1 MRIRTW
7 AIGLFL
13 ILGLGLFT
21 GILFLIGNRYD
32 VLGEHVDF
40 YSDFSNLSGLP
51 NGAQVLVSGLVAGE
65 VKSIEIP
72 ASPASKFRLKLQVES
87 KTRGLIR
94 TDSVVS
100 IGTEGIV
107 GDKYVS
113 IREGTSGAA
122 EAQPGATLPSK
133 EPFEISAVIEKG
145 STLLDKSSAL
155 LDNVQN
161 SVTDIRGRLDV
172 ALGSVTHT
180 VNHVDG
186 LVTELQPEIR
196 TMASNARQITG
207 TVKDLVS
214 DLNAGKGPAGL
225 LLKDE
230 STRQQL
236 QATLSNAQKASSNL
250 NDVSARADQLVAD
263 FQSRDLAAKAQ
274 VTLNNVQAI
283 SQQLNEAINGALAP
297 DNLGEDGA
305 SNIREILSNL
315 NRGTTNLAED
325 TEALKH
331 EFFFR
336 GFFKKRGFYDLQQLA
351 PADYAKACEREK
363 VCGSRAWVAATNV
376 FAAGSDGKVLLAET
390 GRSQIDSAVA
400 PLVDSESLVNHIVIV
415 EGYSDAGTSDQKFVT
430 SWRRANLVREYLE
443 AHYHLLH
450 SDVGIVP
457 LRDKPPNGAGRNSW
471 DGVAIV
477 CLKNAGS

>member
-1 MRIRTW
+1 MHIRTW

-21 GILFLIGNRYD
+21 VILFLIGNRYD

-87 KTRGLIR
+87 KTHGLIR

-100 IGTEGIV
+100 IGTEGLV

-133 EPFEISAVIEKG
+133 EPFEISEVIAKG

-155 LDNVQN
+155 LDNVQG

-172 ALGSVTHT
+172 ALSSVTTT
-180 VNHVDG
+180 VNHVNG
-186 LVTELQPEIR
+186 VVTELTPEIR

-207 TVKDLVS
+207 TVKDLVG

-230 STRQQL
+230 ATRQQL
-236 QATLSNAQKASSNL
+236 QATLSNAQKASLNL
-250 NDVSARADQLVAD
+250 SDVSARADQLVAD
-263 FQSRDLAAKAQ
+263 VQSRDLAAKAQ

-305 SNIREILSNL
+305 TNIREILSNL

-351 PADYAKACEREK
+351 PADYVKACEREK
-363 VCGSRAWVAATNV
+363 TCGSRAWLDAKGL
-376 FAAGSDGKVLLAET
+376 FAAGSDGKVQLAET
-390 GRSQIDSAVA
+390 GRSQIDRAVA

-415 EGYSDAGTSDQKFVT
+415 EGYSDGGTPDQEFVT

-457 LRDKPPNGAGRNSW
+457 LRDKPPNGAGRNIW

-477 CLKNAGS
+477 CLRNTGS